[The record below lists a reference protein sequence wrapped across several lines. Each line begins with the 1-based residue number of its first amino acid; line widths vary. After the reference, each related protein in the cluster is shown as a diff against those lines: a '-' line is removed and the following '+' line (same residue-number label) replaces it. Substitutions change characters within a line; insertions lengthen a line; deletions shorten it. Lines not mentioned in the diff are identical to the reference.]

1 MGFGEGHVL
10 MGLTHV
16 LFGLFLFLV
25 FWRLGLVGFDVVV
38 LGALVVGSVLPD
50 LDHPRGLIYS
60 LLGVPVWLRRGV
72 CRVVGQRGILHSLLV
87 AVVVL
92 VLGYL
97 IFSVVLGFGLAVSFG
112 LFVGYL
118 SHLFLDSLT
127 VRGVAWLLPFSHK
140 RVRFVIGTGS
150 MIERI
155 FFYILAIFSVVLVF
169 PLVSELFDMIS
180 IQVGSELVMV
190 VCVF

>member
-1 MGFGEGHVL
+1 MV

-16 LFGLFLFLV
+16 LFGLFLFLLS
-25 FWRLGLVGFDVVV
+25 WRLGLVRLDMAV
-38 LGALVVGSVLPD
+38 LSALVAGSILPD

-60 LLGVPVWLRRGV
+60 LFGVPVWLRRGV
-72 CRVVGQRGILHSLLV
+72 CRVVGQRGVLHSLLV
-87 AVVVL
+87 AVIVL

-97 IFSVVLGFGLAVSFG
+97 IFSVVLELSFVVSLG

-127 VRGVAWLLPFSHK
+127 VMGVAWLLPFSRKKLH
-140 RVRFVIGTGS
+140 FVIGTGS

-155 FFYILAIFSVVLVF
+155 FFYIIAVFSVVLGY
-169 PLVSELFDMIS
+169 PLIFEVLYMVS
-180 IQVGSELVMV
+180 V
-190 VCVF
+190 

>member
-1 MGFGEGHVL
+1 
-10 MGLTHV
+10 MGLTHI
-16 LFGLFLFLV
+16 LFGLFLFLMS
-25 FWRLGLVGFDVVV
+25 WRLELVSFDMAV
-38 LGALVVGSVLPD
+38 LATLVVGSILPD

-60 LLGVPVWLRRGV
+60 LLGAPVWLRRGV
-72 CRVVGQRGILHSLLV
+72 RRMVGQRGILHSLLV

-97 IFSVVLGFGLAVSFG
+97 IFSVVLGFRFVVSFG

-127 VRGVAWLLPFSHK
+127 VRGVAWLLPFSRK

-155 FFYILAIFSVVLVF
+155 FFYVLTVFSVVLAF
-169 PLVSELFDMIS
+169 PLVFEVFDMFLF
-180 IQVGSELVMV
+180 QVGSELVMI
-190 VCVF
+190 VCMF

>member
-1 MGFGEGHVL
+1 V

-16 LFGLFLFLV
+16 LFGLFLFLLS
-25 FWRLGLVGFDVVV
+25 WRLGLVSFDLVV

-72 CRVVGQRGILHSLLV
+72 RRAVGQRGVLHSLLV
-87 AVVVL
+87 ATVVL
-92 VLGYL
+92 ILGYL
-97 IFSVVLGFGLAVSFG
+97 ILSAVLRFSFVVSFG
-112 LFVGYL
+112 LFVGFL

-127 VRGVAWLLPFSHK
+127 VRGVAWLLPFSRK
-140 RVRFVIGTGS
+140 RICFVIGTGS

-155 FFYILAIFSVVLVF
+155 FFYALAIFSGVLGL
-169 PLVSELFDMIS
+169 PLVPELFDMFS
-180 IQVGSELVMV
+180 VSL
-190 VCVF
+190 

>member
-1 MGFGEGHVL
+1 MIYYSELREARVL

-16 LFGLFLFLV
+16 LFGLFLFLLS
-25 FWRLGLVGFDVVV
+25 WRFGLISFDMIV
-38 LGALVVGSVLPD
+38 LGALVIGSVLPD

-60 LLGVPVWLRRGV
+60 LFGVPIWLRRGV
-72 CRVVGQRGILHSLLV
+72 SRMVGQRGVLHSLLV

-97 IFSVVLGFGLAVSFG
+97 IFGAILGFGFVVSLG

-118 SHLFLDSLT
+118 GHLFLDSLT
-127 VRGVAWLLPFSHK
+127 VRGVAWLLPFSRK
-140 RVRFVIGTGS
+140 RVSFVIGTGS

-155 FFYILAIFSVVLVF
+155 FFSILAVFSVVLGF
-169 PLVSELFDMIS
+169 PLVSELFGMFS
-180 IQVGSELVMV
+180 VSSQ
-190 VCVF
+190 

>member
-1 MGFGEGHVL
+1 MV

-16 LFGLFLFLV
+16 LFGLFLFLLS
-25 FWRLGLVGFDVVV
+25 WRLGLVSLDVMV
-38 LGALVVGSVLPD
+38 LGALVVGNILPD

-60 LLGVPVWLRRGV
+60 LFGVPVWLRRGV
-72 CRVVGQRGILHSLLV
+72 RRVVGQRGVLHSLLV
-87 AVVVL
+87 AVIVL
-92 VLGYL
+92 ILGYV
-97 IFSVVLGFGLAVSFG
+97 IFSVVLELSFIVSLG

-140 RVRFVIGTGS
+140 RVHFVIGTGS

-155 FFYILAIFSVVLVF
+155 FFYIIAVFSVALGYPLIFEVLDM
-169 PLVSELFDMIS
+169 VSI
-180 IQVGSELVMV
+180 
-190 VCVF
+190 